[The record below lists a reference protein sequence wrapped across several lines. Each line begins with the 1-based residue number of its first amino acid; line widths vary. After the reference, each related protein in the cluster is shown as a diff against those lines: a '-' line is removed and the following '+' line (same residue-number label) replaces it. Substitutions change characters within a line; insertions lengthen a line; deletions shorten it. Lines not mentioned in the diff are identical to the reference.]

1 MAHKTTPSSKEPNMK
16 SRNKPNESEK
26 TIEEENTMKSTT
38 KNNSQDDTTLA
49 VKDYRDHEAWSAFL
63 EKHFGCWAA
72 LSFAFGSDFLLEEIE
87 QDLNE
92 LKSMP
97 AGTHLG
103 QVISSL
109 AGILPQ
115 QFLTSYDYNVLW
127 QMRCELINMRK
138 RAGLGAHME
147 ARSVLEE
154 LIIYLCCDETVGYIE
169 SMDANVIFDR
179 KIEKVNDDWIYDLFD
194 DSDIIT
200 FLYSDIWLPEDHTY
214 HFSHWGE
221 KEFKAQAFL
230 QE

>member
-1 MAHKTTPSSKEPNMK
+1 MKPTTMN
-16 SRNKPNESEK
+16 
-26 TIEEENTMKSTT
+26 NTQ
-38 KNNSQDDTTLA
+38 NDTNLA
-49 VKDYRDHEAWSAFL
+49 VKDYRNHEAWSAFL
-63 EKHFGCWAA
+63 EECFGSWAA

-87 QDLNE
+87 QDLSE

-109 AGILPQ
+109 AGILPP
-115 QFLTSYDYNVLW
+115 QFLTSYDYNFLW

-138 RAGLGAHME
+138 RAGIGANLE
-147 ARSVLEE
+147 AHSILEE

-169 SMDANVIFDR
+169 SMDANVIFDH
-179 KIEKVNDDWIYDLFD
+179 KVEKVNDDWIYDLFD

-200 FLYSDIWLPEDHTY
+200 FLYSDIWLPEDNTY

-221 KEFKAQAFL
+221 KVFYTQTSSNP
-230 QE
+230 